1 MIFGSLYSNTYTLP
15 VLEIIILSQYS
26 KMSSGYG
33 FWSDMSIR
41 DFRNGKVRSVNIYIK
56 YGTNV

>member
-41 DFRNGKVRSVNIYIK
+41 DFLNGKVRSVNNYIK
-56 YGTNV
+56 NGTNV

>member
-1 MIFGSLYSNTYTLP
+1 MILGSLYSNTYTLP

-41 DFRNGKVRSVNIYIK
+41 DFLNGKVRSVNNYIK
-56 YGTNV
+56 NGTNV

>member
-1 MIFGSLYSNTYTLP
+1 MILGSLYSNTYTLP

-41 DFRNGKVRSVNIYIK
+41 DFLNGKVRSVNNYIK
-56 YGTNV
+56 NGTTV